1 MKKFAIAAALIILVL
16 IFTAFSFNTSRQENE
31 IPYPEGYR
39 YWVHIK
45 TTLVG
50 PESPAFKING
60 GYHHIYANTKAMQGY
75 ISGYFPDGSVIVFDV
90 LDIKEQNGN
99 TLEDTRNRIDVM
111 MKDSLKFASTGGW
124 GYEEFKG
131 DSHTE
136 RLLTPT
142 TKTQCFS
149 CHTKKDD
156 YVFSE
161 FRK

>member
-1 MKKFAIAAALIILVL
+1 MKKILTLAALIIP
-16 IFTAFSFNTSRQENE
+16 IFILAAFSFNTFSEENE
-31 IPYPEGYR
+31 VPYPEGYR

-45 TTLVG
+45 TTLTG
-50 PESPAFKING
+50 PENPSFKING

-75 ISGYFPDGSVIVFDV
+75 TSGNFPEGSIIVFDV
-90 LDIKEQNGN
+90 LGMKEQKGN
-99 TLEDTRNRIDVM
+99 ILEDSRTHIDVM
-111 MKDSLKFASTGGW
+111 LKDSLKFASTGGW

-136 RLLTPT
+136 RSLTLT
-142 TKTQCFS
+142 TKTQCFN
-149 CHTKKDD
+149 CHTQKDD